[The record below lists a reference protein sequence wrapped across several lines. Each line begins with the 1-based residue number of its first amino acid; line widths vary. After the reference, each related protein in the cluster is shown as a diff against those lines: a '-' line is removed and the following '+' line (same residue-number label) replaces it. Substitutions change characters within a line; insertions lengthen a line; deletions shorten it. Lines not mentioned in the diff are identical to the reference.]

1 MSFWL
6 VQNLSEEGFPTGGN
20 DSKGNG
26 DLLDP
31 EAELRGILLIKLFI
45 GTGALF
51 ICPLKYE
58 MSDAM
63 EVRNW

>member
-31 EAELRGILLIKLFI
+31 EAELRGILLIKYSGFPPTGNDVLQAFI
-45 GTGALF
+45 YT
-51 ICPLKYE
+51 
-58 MSDAM
+58 
-63 EVRNW
+63 